1 MQQTDSG
8 SGAGERASEATALTL
23 FVNGT
28 QRALPHGATVADL
41 VQSLGLRAELV
52 AVEVNRALVPRRR
65 HAEHVLEGGDR
76 VELVTLVGGG

>member
-1 MQQTDSG
+1 MQEPLG
-8 SGAGERASEATALTL
+8 ASGAGERANEPAALTL
-23 FVNGT
+23 SVNG
-28 QRALPHGATVADL
+28 ALRTLPRGATVADL
-41 VQSLGLRAELV
+41 VQTLGLRPELV